1 MILFPGSFIQAE
13 ATMGI
18 RNSVATKR
26 SISTGLFAF
35 SLLLAALIFL
45 RVVMFV
51 GTTTETRLWAR
62 RITPQVQPTASQIQE
77 KPVDSRALVARLK
90 KKNLFT
96 PPPSREH
103 PVKDVAGILGNE
115 AFIGGRWYRCHD
127 KIGEATI
134 VYIGPTEVRIEWDG
148 KEKTFA
154 PIQGGRPASAKGPE
168 PAVLPEKKEKPRYAP
183 VVIIG
188 QPPVPPWWTRIPFQD
203 LSSQEQE
210 KLQKLRDR
218 WFDMSEQEQQDATN
232 ALQKRFGG

>member
-13 ATMGI
+13 TTMGI
-18 RNSVATKR
+18 GNSAATRR
-26 SISTGLFAF
+26 SVSTWLFAF
-35 SLLLAALIFL
+35 SLLLTALIFL
-45 RVVMFV
+45 RIVVFI
-51 GTTTETRLWAR
+51 GATTEARLLAR
-62 RITPQVQPTASQIQE
+62 RITPQVQPTASQPQE
-77 KPVDSRALVARLK
+77 KAVDSRALVAGLK
-90 KKNLFT
+90 KKNLFA

-103 PVKDVAGILGNE
+103 PVKDVSGILGDE

-148 KEKTFA
+148 KEKTFV
-154 PIQGGRPASAKGPE
+154 PIQGGSPASAKGPE
-168 PAVLPEKKEKPRYAP
+168 PAALPEKKEKGQYAP

-188 QPPVPPWWTRIPFQD
+188 QPPVPPWWSRIPFQD

-210 KLQKLRDR
+210 KLQKLKDR
-218 WFDMSEQEQQDATN
+218 WFDMSEQEQQDAMN